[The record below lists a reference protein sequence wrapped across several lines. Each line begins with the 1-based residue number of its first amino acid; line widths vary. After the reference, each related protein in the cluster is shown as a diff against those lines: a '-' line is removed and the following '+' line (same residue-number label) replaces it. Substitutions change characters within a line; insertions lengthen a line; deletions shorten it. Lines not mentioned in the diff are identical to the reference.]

1 VPSNSLRWQPKSPNE
16 VSFGKLDARG
26 IKRGSKDVILFGIR
40 EGDQGVE
47 TVSQSLQLI
56 GSI

>member
-1 VPSNSLRWQPKSPNE
+1 